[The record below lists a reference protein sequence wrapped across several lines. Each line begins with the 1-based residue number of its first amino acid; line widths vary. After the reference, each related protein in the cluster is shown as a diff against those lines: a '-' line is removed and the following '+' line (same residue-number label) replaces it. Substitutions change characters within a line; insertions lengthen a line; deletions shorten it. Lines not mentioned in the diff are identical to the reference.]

1 MDLKKKKIELAL
13 SFVQK
18 LFFVKK
24 NTFFLQFSRIATPWS
39 RKKLLL
45 KFSFLEVTLRP

>member
-24 NTFFLQFSRIATPWS
+24 THFPFNLV
-39 RKKLLL
+39 
-45 KFSFLEVTLRP
+45 E